1 MKIAVLGGTG
11 KFGGGV
17 ATRLAEA
24 SHEVV
29 VGSRGAEK
37 AEEAASGYTERTGE
51 GVEIEGASNADAV
64 EGTDAAVLAVPPDY
78 AAETARAVLDG
89 YDGVVVTP
97 VVDMSRV
104 EGDFVYTPPEAG
116 SSAKEIRG
124 ALSDETPLAGAFHN
138 LAAGKLADLSVGID
152 ADVAVFGDDEA
163 KETASQLVED
173 VGARPLDVGGF
184 GVAPQVE
191 ALTPLLINVGT
202 KNGIKDAGVRFV

>member
-11 KFGGGV
+11 KFGGGL

-24 SHEVV
+24 GHEVV
-29 VGSRGAEK
+29 VGSRKAEK
-37 AEEAASGYTERTGE
+37 AEEVAADYTEKLDGAE
-51 GVEIEGASNADAV
+51 VKGASNAEAV
-64 EGTDAAVLAVPPDY
+64 ESTDVAVLAVPPDY

-97 VVDMSRV
+97 VVSMSRV
-104 EGDFVYTPPEAG
+104 EGDFVYTPPDAG
-116 SSAKEIRG
+116 SSAEEIRA
-124 ALSDETPLAGAFHN
+124 ALDDGTPLAGAFHN
-138 LAAGKLADLSVGID
+138 LAAGKLADLSFEID

-163 KETASQLVED
+163 KETASELAED

-191 ALTPLLINVGT
+191 SLTPLLINVGT